1 LVSLERPDHG
11 IQDIL
16 ITERFRQEVDGSSF
30 HCLDRHRNVAVTR
43 HKDDRDAN
51 IRLSQFGLKVETAD
65 PRQPNIEDQA
75 ACNIGHL
82 DLRKFAGRTEQLDP
96 QAYRSEKTAESRAH
110 RYVVVD
116 DEDDSFR
123 CARGDVLRFWAPGH
137 SVSSRRNT
145 NATPPRENGAA
156 KFQKFVVRLC
166 TIHRASRSLRR
177 TRLEHFAGKSAT

>member
-1 LVSLERPDHG
+1 MATMDLHSDLG
-11 IQDIL
+11 
-16 ITERFRQEVDGSSF
+16 
-30 HCLDRHRNVAVTR
+30 DRHRDVAVTR

-65 PRQPNIEDQA
+65 PRQPDIEDQA

-96 QAYRSEKTAESRAH
+96 QAYRSEKTAQSRAH

-123 CARGDVLRFWAPGH
+123 RSRGGVFRFWAPGH
-137 SVSSRRNT
+137 SVSSRRNG
-145 NATPPRENGAA
+145 NASATQPRESCAA
-156 KFQKFVVRLC
+156 KFKKFVVRLC
-166 TIHRASRSLRR
+166 TIRRASRSLRR
-177 TRLEHFAGKSAT
+177 TRLEHFAG